1 MNDVYK
7 NIEEFNSSRK
17 CNVLI
22 AFGDMIGDMISNK

>member
-1 MNDVYK
+1 MMSIKY
-7 NIEEFNSSRK
+7 IEEFNSSRK